1 MVLSRIKMPE
11 EYHMCFLCFKMPEE
25 YHMCFLCFKTTILSN
40 VFNTHIRSK
49 IGPVSSSNQI
59 KYSDVAL
66 FCGIHNNNL
75 MNSIGADFLTTGCPS
90 CQKPHAWDAVLN
102 LAF

>member
-1 MVLSRIKMPE
+1 MVLSGIEMPE
-11 EYHMCFLCFKMPEE
+11 EYHACISYVFPL
-25 YHMCFLCFKTTILSN
+25 LQTTILSN

-59 KYSDVAL
+59 KYSNVAL
-66 FCGIHNNNL
+66 ICGIHNNNL
-75 MNSIGADFLTTGCPS
+75 MNSIGADFLTTSCPS
-90 CQKPHAWDAVLN
+90 CQKPHAVLN